1 MKKYKLICTVLSL
14 IFSIQLDAQDLLT
27 PEEAVSLA
35 VSTNFDI
42 VIAKNEAEIAK
53 INNNKGAAG
62 MLPKINVTTGDVFNL
77 NNINQKFTSGTDV
90 VKNWVPVNSFN
101 ASLNLNWTVFDGLK
115 MFATKDRLQA
125 LQSIGEIQ
133 LKEQVQNTMAQVL
146 NVYFEVVRQK
156 QQLKALQEST
166 KISEE
171 RVKLSQKKFE
181 VGYSD
186 KTPLLQAKVDLSS
199 QQINI
204 LKQEALLFQSK
215 AQLNQ
220 LLSRDASVEFDVIDT
235 IQMNYTPS
243 LQQIKDTALTQH
255 LSVLRAKKY
264 IDIARLQHKEIK
276 SQRMPLVNFNTG
288 YGFTQNNSKAGFQ
301 IFNRTYGPT
310 VGLNAVI
317 PIYNGG
323 TVKKELA
330 ASAVNIA
337 TQEIRV
343 NQLKS
348 ELDAKIIT
356 AYRNFDY
363 AQKMLKLNEENVAV
377 AEENVKIALERY
389 RLNQSNS
396 VEVKQ
401 AQSSYEEALYNVIA
415 ARYSAKI
422 AEIELRKWSNDLIR

>member
-1 MKKYKLICTVLSL
+1 MRTFKIICSVFIFFLS
-14 IFSIQLDAQDLLT
+14 QRLDAQELLT
-27 PEEAVSLA
+27 PEEAVSMA

-53 INNNKGAAG
+53 ININKGAAG

-77 NNINQKFTSGTDV
+77 NNINQKFTSGSDV

-101 ASLNLNWTVFDGLK
+101 MSLNLNWTVFDGLK
-115 MFATKDRLQA
+115 MFATKDRLKA
-125 LQSIGEIQ
+125 LQSIGELQ
-133 LKEQVQNTMAQVL
+133 LKEQIQNTMSQVL
-146 NVYFEVVRQK
+146 NGYYEVVRQK
-156 QQLKALQEST
+156 QQLKALQESA
-166 KISEE
+166 KISDE
-171 RVKLSQKKFE
+171 RVKLAQKKFE

-186 KTPLLQAKVDLSS
+186 KTPLLQAKVDFSS

-204 LKQEALLFQSK
+204 LKQEALLQQAK

-220 LLSRDASVEFDVIDT
+220 LLSRDAAVDFEVVDS
-235 IQMNYTPS
+235 IQLNYIPN

-255 LSVLRAKKY
+255 FSVLRAKKY
-264 IDIARLQHKEIK
+264 IEVARFQHKEIK
-276 SQRMPLVNFNTG
+276 AQRMPSVNFITG

-310 VGLNAVI
+310 VGINALI

-337 TQEIRV
+337 TQEIKV
-343 NQLKS
+343 NQLKN

-377 AEENVKIALERY
+377 ADENVKIALERY

>member
-1 MKKYKLICTVLSL
+1 
-14 IFSIQLDAQDLLT
+14 
-27 PEEAVSLA
+27 
-35 VSTNFDI
+35 
-42 VIAKNEAEIAK
+42 
-53 INNNKGAAG
+53 
-62 MLPKINVTTGDVFNL
+62 MLPRINVTTGDVFNL
-77 NNINQKFTSGTDV
+77 NNINQKFTSGADV

-101 ASLNLNWTVFDGLK
+101 ASLNLNWTVFDGLR
-115 MFATKDRLQA
+115 MFATKDRLKA

-133 LKEQVQNTMAQVL
+133 LKEQIQNTMAQVL

-156 QQLKALQEST
+156 QQMKALQESA

-171 RVKLSQKKFE
+171 RVKLAQKKFE

-186 KTPLLQAKVDLSS
+186 KTPLLQARVDLSA

-204 LKQEALLFQSK
+204 LKQEALLQQSK

-220 LLSRDASVEFDVIDT
+220 LLSRDASTDFEVIDS
-235 IQMNYTPS
+235 IQLNYTPN

-255 LSVLRAKKY
+255 WSILRAKKY
-264 IDIARLQHKEIK
+264 IDIARFQHKEIK
-276 SQRMPLVNFNTG
+276 SQRLPSVNFNTG

-310 VGLNAVI
+310 VGINAII

-343 NQLKS
+343 QQL
-348 ELDAKIIT
+348 ENDLDTKIIT

-363 AQKMLKLNEENVAV
+363 ARRMLKLNEENVAV
-377 AEENVKIALERY
+377 ADENVKIALERY

-422 AEIELRKWSNDLIR
+422 AEIELKKWSNDFIQ

>member
-1 MKKYKLICTVLSL
+1 MRTFKIICSVFIFFLS
-14 IFSIQLDAQDLLT
+14 QRLDAQELLT
-27 PEEAVSLA
+27 PEEAVSMA

-53 INNNKGAAG
+53 ININKGAAG

-77 NNINQKFTSGTDV
+77 NNINQKFTSGSDV

-101 ASLNLNWTVFDGLK
+101 MSLNLNWTVFDGLK
-115 MFATKDRLQA
+115 MFATKDRLKA
-125 LQSIGEIQ
+125 LQSIGELQ
-133 LKEQVQNTMAQVL
+133 LKEQIQNTMSQVL
-146 NVYFEVVRQK
+146 NGYYEVVRQK
-156 QQLKALQEST
+156 QQLKALQESA
-166 KISEE
+166 KISDE
-171 RVKLSQKKFE
+171 RVKLAQKKFE

-186 KTPLLQAKVDLSS
+186 KTPLLQAKVDFSS

-204 LKQEALLFQSK
+204 LKQEALLQQAK

-220 LLSRDASVEFDVIDT
+220 LLSRDAAVDFEVVDSIEL
-235 IQMNYTPS
+235 NYIPN

-255 LSVLRAKKY
+255 FSVLRAKKY
-264 IDIARLQHKEIK
+264 IEVARFQHKEIK
-276 SQRMPLVNFNTG
+276 AQRMPSVNFITG

-310 VGLNAVI
+310 VGINALI

-337 TQEIRV
+337 TQEIKV
-343 NQLKS
+343 NQLKN

-377 AEENVKIALERY
+377 ADENVKIALERY

>member
-1 MKKYKLICTVLSL
+1 MRNYKLICTILSL
-14 IFSIQLDAQDLLT
+14 ILSIQLDAQDLLT
-27 PEEAVSLA
+27 PEEAVTMAISN
-35 VSTNFDI
+35 NFDI
-42 VIAKNEAEIAK
+42 AIAKNESEIAK
-53 INNNKGAAG
+53 INNHKGAAG

-90 VKNWVPVNSFN
+90 VRNWVPVNSFN

-125 LQSIGEIQ
+125 LQSIGEMQ
-133 LKEQVQNTMAQVL
+133 LKEQIQNTMAQVL
-146 NVYFEVVRQK
+146 NIYYEVVRQK
-156 QQLKALQEST
+156 QQLKALQESA

-171 RVKLSQKKFE
+171 RVKVALKKYE

-186 KTPLLQAKVDLSS
+186 KTPLLQARVDLTS

-204 LKQEALLFQSK
+204 LKQEALLQQSK

-220 LLSRDASVEFDVIDT
+220 LLSRDASVVFEVIDT
-235 IQMNYTPS
+235 IQVSYIPN

-255 LSVLRAKKY
+255 FSILRAKKY
-264 IDIARLQHKEIK
+264 ADITRLQHKEIK
-276 SQRMPLVNFNTG
+276 SQRMPSINFNTG

-310 VGLNAVI
+310 VGVNAII

-330 ASAVNIA
+330 ASAVDIA
-337 TQEIRV
+337 TQEIKV
-343 NQLKS
+343 TQLKI
-348 ELDAKIIT
+348 ELETKIIT
-356 AYRNFDY
+356 AFRNHDY
-363 AQKMLKLNEENVAV
+363 ALKMLKLNEENVAV
-377 AEENVKIALERY
+377 ADENVKIALERF

-396 VEVKQ
+396 VEMKQ
-401 AQSSYEEALYNVIA
+401 AQSSYEEALYSVIA
-415 ARYSAKI
+415 ARYGAKI
-422 AEIELRKWSNDLIR
+422 AEIELRKWSNDLIK

>member
-1 MKKYKLICTVLSL
+1 MRTFKIICSVFIFFLSL
-14 IFSIQLDAQDLLT
+14 RLDAQELLT
-27 PEEAVSLA
+27 PEEAVSMA

-77 NNINQKFTSGTDV
+77 NNINQKFTSGSDV

-101 ASLNLNWTVFDGLK
+101 MSLNLNWTVFDGLK
-115 MFATKDRLQA
+115 MFATKDRLKA
-125 LQSIGEIQ
+125 LQSIGELQ
-133 LKEQVQNTMAQVL
+133 LKEQIQNTMSQVL
-146 NVYFEVVRQK
+146 NGYYEVVRQK
-156 QQLKALQEST
+156 QQLKALQESA
-166 KISEE
+166 KISDE
-171 RVKLSQKKFE
+171 RVKLAQKKFE

-186 KTPLLQAKVDLSS
+186 KTPLLQAKVDFSS

-204 LKQEALLFQSK
+204 LKQEALLQQAK

-220 LLSRDASVEFDVIDT
+220 LLSRDAAVDFEVVDS
-235 IQMNYTPS
+235 IQLNYIPN

-255 LSVLRAKKY
+255 FSVLRAKKY
-264 IDIARLQHKEIK
+264 IEVARFQHKEIK
-276 SQRMPLVNFNTG
+276 AQRMPSVNFITG

-310 VGLNAVI
+310 VGINALI

-337 TQEIRV
+337 TQEIKV
-343 NQLKS
+343 NQLKN

-377 AEENVKIALERY
+377 ADENVKIALERY